1 MSGEL
6 FAHYLAASRDTREHQ
21 ISDNSNKTYSAYL
34 RSYEKTMREEFQM
47 EPYPLN
53 EEKICVFLMLKK
65 DQGRTFQ
72 TLLLFINTFSWFF
85 RQHDLD
91 NIVLTISFK
100 TFKNGLR
107 RMMLGGT
114 APNQKLPFPAEFFPL
129 LHEHMNLQAR
139 DDRLLYFLMALAFN
153 FFMRIGE
160 VLQFRVKDVQLHEEE
175 KLLSLFFRKSKADQ
189 FAQGVTSYIPTT
201 GDPTDPAVFLDVI
214 EGTEPE
220 SLVCPWKEQ
229 ALLSRL
235 RARLRAIG
243 VENASEY
250 SWHSFRR
257 GAAYLASKNGVA
269 DCVIK
274 KHGRWASHAYL
285 RYVAVDAIRA
295 GNEAREALTK

>member
-1 MSGEL
+1 MRAFCSSLRSSQTALKINFNSAGHFFNRNDSPFCQRKGALAPFKISQSLFGLVHLNMSGEL

-53 EEKICVFLMLKK
+53 EEKICAFLMLKK

-91 NIVLTISFK
+91 NIVLTILFK

-153 FFMRIGE
+153 F
-160 VLQFRVKDVQLHEEE
+160 LCALVK
-175 KLLSLFFRKSKADQ
+175 F
-189 FAQGVTSYIPTT
+189 Y
-201 GDPTDPAVFLDVI
+201 
-214 EGTEPE
+214 
-220 SLVCPWKEQ
+220 
-229 ALLSRL
+229 
-235 RARLRAIG
+235 
-243 VENASEY
+243 N
-250 SWHSFRR
+250 
-257 GAAYLASKNGVA
+257 
-269 DCVIK
+269 CV
-274 KHGRWASHAYL
+274 
-285 RYVAVDAIRA
+285 
-295 GNEAREALTK
+295 

>member
-1 MSGEL
+1 M
-6 FAHYLAASRDTREHQ
+6 FAHYLAASHDTREHQ
-21 ISDNSNKTYSAYL
+21 LAENSNKTYRHYL
-34 RSYEKTMREEFQM
+34 QSYEKTMRDVFQM

-53 EEKICVFLMLKK
+53 EQKICAFLMLKK

-72 TLLLFINTFSWFF
+72 TLLLFMSSFSWYF

-91 NIVLTISFK
+91 NIVLSISFK
-100 TFKNGLR
+100 TFKSGLR
-107 RMMLGGT
+107 RLMLGGST
-114 APNQKLPFPAEFFPL
+114 PNQKLPFPVEFFPQ
-129 LHEHMNLQAR
+129 LHDKMDLSSRE
-139 DDRLLYFLMALAFN
+139 DRTLFFLMTLAFN

-160 VLQFRVKDVQLHEEE
+160 ILQLRVKDIKIHEEE
-175 KLLSLFFRKSKADQ
+175 RLLSLFFVKSKADQ
-189 FAQGVTSYIPTT
+189 FAQGVTSYIPIT
-201 GDPTDPAVFLDVI
+201 GGLTDPTMFIDILSDKDPD
-214 EGTEPE
+214 

-229 ALLSRL
+229 TLVSRL
-235 RARLRAIG
+235 RSRLRLIG
-243 VENASEY
+243 IENVNEY

-295 GNEAREALTK
+295 GSEVRDALTK